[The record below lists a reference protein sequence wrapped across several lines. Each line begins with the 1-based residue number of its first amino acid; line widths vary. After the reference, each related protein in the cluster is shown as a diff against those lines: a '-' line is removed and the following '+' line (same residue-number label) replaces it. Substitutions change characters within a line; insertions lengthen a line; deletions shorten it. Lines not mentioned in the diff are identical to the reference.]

1 MNVYKD
7 RVIGKNEKVTVDKTG
22 NVKYFNCFAEKR
34 VENMEQLKEFEST
47 DGIFFRQNLLELAKT
62 KEDLSYILE
71 KYGVWYNYSNF
82 FETVKEEKIDLN
94 LFGEITEEEM
104 KKIDTESQKLL
115 KDLYQA
121 IIFGHDKEMKNVKE
135 NYKILVKILDEA
147 R

>member
-22 NVKYFNCFAEKR
+22 NVKYFNCYAEKR
-34 VENMEQLKEFEST
+34 VENMEQLKKLKNI
-47 DGIFFRQNLLELAKT
+47 DGIFFRQHLLELAKT
-62 KEDLSYILE
+62 KEDLLYIVE
-71 KYGVWYNYSNF
+71 KYGIWYNYSNF
-82 FETVKEEKIDLN
+82 FETVKEEKVN
-94 LFGEITEEEM
+94 LKLFEEITGEEM
-104 KKIDTESQKLL
+104 KKLDTESKKLL

-121 IIFGHDKEMKNVKE
+121 IIFRHYKEMKNVKE